1 MSRCAPALAALL
13 LLGAAGAARAADQP
27 LFIELPP
34 ETLPL
39 AVGANGSVVVGS
51 FFSGGGLYWMP
62 TVSSQ
67 AIGGTQA
74 KAVSRDGKTIVGSAL
89 DDGGFENAAVW
100 QGGREWRLLGSI
112 APDAQ
117 PCDRLLSGT
126 FGANDD
132 GSVVVGLAWN
142 GCRIARAFRWEE
154 STGVVDL
161 GSSVANRSSRANA
174 VSGDGRVVVG
184 WQEAPTGFRQGAK
197 WVGAA
202 QEIIQGPSGFVGE
215 AFAANRDGSL
225 IVGTNCDPLD
235 AHGPATAWTWT
246 LADGVR
252 CFPVERPSGL
262 PAPFYQALMLATS
275 DDGRVVG
282 GAFSFGLE
290 SESLIW
296 LDGQVHFLKDYLR
309 RNGVPDAFEGWVNT
323 GFVNGVTRDGRTLV
337 GYGAGRRAFQGY
349 MVVLPELGSR

>member
-1 MSRCAPALAALL
+1 MKPYTSALAALL
-13 LLGAAGAARAADQP
+13 LLGAVGASRAKDAP

-34 ETLPL
+34 GTLPL
-39 AVGANGSVVVGS
+39 SVGANGFVVVGS

-67 AIGGTQA
+67 SIGGTQA
-74 KAVSRDGKTIVGSAL
+74 IAVSLDGKTIAGSAL
-89 DDGGFENAAVW
+89 DDGGFENAAIW

-132 GSVVVGLAWN
+132 GRVVVGLAWN
-142 GCRIARAFRWEE
+142 GCRIAHAFRWEE
-154 STGVVDL
+154 STGMVDL
-161 GSSVANRSSRANA
+161 GSSVPDRSSRANG
-174 VSGDGRVVVG
+174 VSGDGRVVIG
-184 WQEAPTGFRQGAK
+184 WQENPTGFRQGAK

-225 IVGTNCDPLD
+225 IVGTNCDPLNSV
-235 AHGPATAWTWT
+235 GPPAAWTWT
-246 LADGVR
+246 QAEGVR
-252 CFPVERPSGL
+252 CFPVDRPLGL
-262 PAPFYQALMLATS
+262 PAPFYNALMLATS
-275 DDGRVVG
+275 DDGRVIG
-282 GAFSFGLE
+282 GAYSFGLE
-290 SESLIW
+290 SESLVW
-296 LDGQVHFLKDYLR
+296 LDGQVSFLKDYLR
-309 RNGVPDAFEGWVNT
+309 RSGVLNAFEGWVNT
-323 GFVNGVTRDGRTLV
+323 GFVNDVSPDGRILV

-349 MVVLPELGSR
+349 MVVLPALGSE